1 MKIEYRRDL
10 QHSYLVIHRED
21 KQEKE
26 AYPSKMI
33 TENSIPG
40 LLQCEAKR
48 MDNEILYYY
57 DLTSKISL
65 EERWRG
71 GKAEGEEVLTVI
83 FAFLKVLEN
92 MEEYLL
98 SADSVYL
105 KLDQIYAA
113 AGMEEIEFCYIPGET
128 RDLEQQF
135 RELLEETLPLLNHEN
150 KKAVLDIYSLY
161 HYVVQEGLTAEG
173 LREHMERYRKS
184 KIADSYET
192 LYEEEKIEEETGK
205 EDFEETVRK
214 EQQKHLEQKMHEQAL
229 EAFFQDEDP
238 EETKT
243 FSGWIAVSAGAVFVY
258 ALIGWLMWRNYRN
271 GILIW
276 LGIGIALAAGW
287 GIFLKVR
294 NKKDILKEDNE
305 IPMLQKDRKEDAY
318 ERGWVED
325 SSYQE
330 EYLTK
335 ILGNESVRP
344 VFQLEEKYP
353 RQDRSILI
361 KDKEIQFVGTMKERA
376 DIILPSQA
384 VSRLHGRIRI
394 EGNDCYLRDLN
405 SRNGTWINGVTLE
418 GDREEK
424 LEEGDEVRFADL
436 IYRFRK

>member
-128 RDLEQQF
+128 WDLEQQF

-150 KKAVLDIYSLY
+150 KKAVVDIYSLY
-161 HYVVQEGLTAEG
+161 HYVVQEGLTAER

-205 EDFEETVRK
+205 EDFCCG
-214 EQQKHLEQKMHEQAL
+214 QA
-229 EAFFQDEDP
+229 
-238 EETKT
+238 
-243 FSGWIAVSAGAVFVY
+243 
-258 ALIGWLMWRNYRN
+258 
-271 GILIW
+271 
-276 LGIGIALAAGW
+276 
-287 GIFLKVR
+287 FL
-294 NKKDILKEDNE
+294 
-305 IPMLQKDRKEDAY
+305 
-318 ERGWVED
+318 
-325 SSYQE
+325 
-330 EYLTK
+330 
-335 ILGNESVRP
+335 
-344 VFQLEEKYP
+344 
-353 RQDRSILI
+353 
-361 KDKEIQFVGTMKERA
+361 
-376 DIILPSQA
+376 
-384 VSRLHGRIRI
+384 
-394 EGNDCYLRDLN
+394 
-405 SRNGTWINGVTLE
+405 
-418 GDREEK
+418 
-424 LEEGDEVRFADL
+424 
-436 IYRFRK
+436 

>member
-10 QHSYLVIHRED
+10 QHSYLVIYSGD

-71 GKAEGEEVLTVI
+71 GKAEGEEVLAVI

-105 KLDQIYAA
+105 KLDQIYAD

-128 RDLEQQF
+128 WDLEQQF
-135 RELLEETLPLLNHEN
+135 RELLEEILPLLNHEN
-150 KKAVLDIYSLY
+150 KKAVVDIYSLY
-161 HYVVQEGLTAEG
+161 HYVVQEGLSAER
-173 LREHMERYRKS
+173 LKEHMGRYRKA
-184 KIADSYET
+184 KMTD
-192 LYEEEKIEEETGK
+192 LHGNQYEEERKEGEAGK
-205 EDFEETVRK
+205 EEFEETVWR

-243 FSGWIAVSAGAVFVY
+243 FSRWMAVSAGIVFVY
-258 ALIGWLMWRNYRN
+258 ALIGWLLWRNYRD
-271 GILIW
+271 GIVIW
-276 LGIGIALAAGW
+276 LAVGIALATGT
-287 GIFLKVR
+287 GIFIKMR
-294 NKKDILKEDNE
+294 NKKEVLEEDDENL
-305 IPMLQKDRKEDAY
+305 MLQKDTKDDVY
-318 ERGWVED
+318 ERGWAED
-325 SSYQE
+325 NSYQE

-335 ILGNESVRP
+335 ILGKESIRP
-344 VFQLEEKYP
+344 GFRLEEKYP

-361 KDKEIQFVGTMKERA
+361 KDKEMQFVGTMQDRA
-376 DIILPSQA
+376 DIILPSEA

-394 EGNDCYLRDLN
+394 EGNDCYLKDLN
-405 SRNGTWINGVTLE
+405 SRNGTWINGMALE
-418 GDREEK
+418 GDQEEK

>member
-57 DLTSKISL
+57 DLTSKNIFGGEMARRKGRRRRGSYGNFCVFKGFGEYGRIS
-65 EERWRG
+65 
-71 GKAEGEEVLTVI
+71 VI
-83 FAFLKVLEN
+83 SRFC
-92 MEEYLL
+92 LL
-98 SADSVYL
+98 
-105 KLDQIYAA
+105 
-113 AGMEEIEFCYIPGET
+113 ET
-128 RDLEQQF
+128 RSDLCGCGNGRDRILLYTGRNLDLEQQF

-150 KKAVLDIYSLY
+150 KKAVVDIYSLY

-243 FSGWIAVSAGAVFVY
+243 FSGGIAVSAGAVFVY
-258 ALIGWLMWRNYRN
+258 ALIGWLMWRNYRE

-276 LGIGIALAAGW
+276 LGIGMALAAGW
-287 GIFLKVR
+287 GIFLRVR

-376 DIILPSQA
+376 DIILRSQA